1 MAKLNPKSFII
12 TKTLKSIPIK
22 QLFNSEEVIIQPMD
36 SENDSEIYVALN
48 PNSIEV
54 RTATLAPTVTGLI
67 GNNYTDFTSVDSDDD
82 ELTYESLDSTG
93 IIVGETV
100 TISQG
105 IAFYQTT
112 VKSNT
117 NNIIKLYLIEG
128 EEEFTPE
135 ATDIL
140 IFNHTTWYYVS
151 SSLNKVAVGDKFQIT
166 LDDDSSVQIK
176 EVTYKDSTH
185 IGFTISTENYTSSD
199 TLLFEADTKLDGIAI
214 EVASNDYPNGLKII
228 HKTTDSTVTNLN
240 VLPKTDN
247 ANARKFFF

>member
-36 SENDSEIYVALN
+36 GENDGEIYVALN

-54 RTATLAPTVTGLI
+54 RTTTLAPTVTNLI
-67 GNNYTDFTSVDSDDD
+67 GNNYTDFTDVDNADN

-105 IAFYQTT
+105 TELYQTT

-128 EEEFTPE
+128 EESFAPNT
-135 ATDIL
+135 TDLL
-140 IFNHTTWYYVS
+140 IFNHSTWYYIS
-151 SSLNKVAVGDKFQIT
+151 SSLNKVAVGDKVQIT
-166 LDDDSSVQIK
+166 VDDDSSVQIK

-185 IGFTISTENYTSSD
+185 IGFTISATNYTASD
-199 TLLFEADTKLDGIAI
+199 TLLFEADTKLDGVAI
-214 EVASNDYPNGLKII
+214 EVASNDYPNGLKVI

>member
-240 VLPKTDN
+240 VLPKTDY

>member
-1 MAKLNPKSFII
+1 MYKLNPKSFIVG
-12 TKTLKSIPIK
+12 TTLKSIPIK
-22 QLFNSEEVIIQPMD
+22 QLFNSEEVVIQPMD
-36 SENDSEIYVALN
+36 GENDGEIYVAFN

-54 RTATLAPTVTGLI
+54 RTSTLAPTVTGI
-67 GNNYTDFTSVDSDDD
+67 VGNQYDVTDSGSVTLDDILYPYYTPTDA
-82 ELTYESLDSTG
+82 TG
-93 IIVGETV
+93 IIVGESV
-100 TISQG
+100 TIDTRTET
-105 IAFYQTT
+105 FTTT
-112 VKSNT
+112 VHSIDSGDVILEPVEDLTPANT
-117 NNIIKLYLIEG
+117 DL
-128 EEEFTPE
+128 
-135 ATDIL
+135 L

-185 IGFTISTENYTSSD
+185 IGFTISTTNYTSSD

-240 VLPKTDN
+240 VLPKTDY